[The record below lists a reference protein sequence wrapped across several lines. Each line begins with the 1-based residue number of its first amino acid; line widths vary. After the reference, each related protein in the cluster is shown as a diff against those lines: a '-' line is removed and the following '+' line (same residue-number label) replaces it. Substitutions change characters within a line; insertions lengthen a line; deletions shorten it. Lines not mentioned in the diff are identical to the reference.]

1 MLKPVATFAAVGLI
15 GAVLFKVLLFP
26 ILGFMLGFALW
37 ALKIAVIVGLIW
49 LGFTMFRRMSSHEK
63 GSEA

>member
-1 MLKPVATFAAVGLI
+1 MLKPIATLAAAGFI

-26 ILGFMLGFALW
+26 LLGFMLGFLIW

-49 LGFTMFRRMSSHEK
+49 WGFWLFRRWGDQHGTAQS
-63 GSEA
+63 

>member
-15 GAVLFKVLLFP
+15 GAVLFKILLFP
-26 ILGFMLGFALW
+26 FVGFLLGFALW
-37 ALKIAVIVGLIW
+37 ALKIALIVGLIW
-49 LGFTMFRRMSSHEK
+49 WGFWLFKRMSGHEK

>member
-1 MLKPVATFAAVGLI
+1 MLKPLATLAAAGFI

-26 ILGFMLGFALW
+26 FIGFMLGFLIW
-37 ALKIAVIVGLIW
+37 ALKIAVIIGLIW
-49 LGFTMFRRMSSHEK
+49 WGFWLFRKWTTEK

>member
-1 MLKPVATFAAVGLI
+1 MLKPVATLAAAGLV

-26 ILGFMLGFALW
+26 FIGFMLGFLMW

-49 LGFTMFRRMSSHEK
+49 WGFWLFRKWTTER
-63 GSEA
+63 GNEA